1 MTGRNATGQ
10 TVKGLAEKV
19 LAGDIPAAARLMR
32 ALEDELPEAA
42 DELRRLYP
50 HTGRAHVVGI
60 TGAPGTGKSTLIG
73 SLISVLRK
81 QGLRVGVLAIDPSS
95 PFSQGALLGDRL
107 RMQQHATDP
116 EVFIRSLA
124 TRGWSGGLARA
135 TLSTLHVMDAL
146 GKEVILIESV
156 GVGQSE
162 LDISRVADTTLVVL
176 VPGMGDEIQMMKA
189 GILEIGD
196 IFVVNKAD
204 KDGAENLKQDLEG
217 MLQMK
222 TDPAAHRPE
231 IILTE
236 ATRHCGSDELAGA
249 ILRHRDYL
257 LASGDMERR
266 RQARARL
273 ELLDAIDNAFKS
285 HLADRL
291 SPKTLDELAARLV
304 RGETDPD
311 AAART
316 VLERLFQS

>member
-1 MTGRNATGQ
+1 MQ
-10 TVKGLAEKV
+10 GLAEKV
-19 LAGDIPAAARLMR
+19 LAGDMPAAARLIR
-32 ALEDELPEAA
+32 ALEDEVPEAA
-42 DELRRLYP
+42 AELRKLYP

-73 SLISVLRK
+73 RLITVFRE
-81 QGLRVGVLAIDPSS
+81 QGLRVGVVAIDPSS
-95 PFSQGALLGDRL
+95 PFTRGALLGDRL

-146 GKEVILIESV
+146 GKEIILVESV

-176 VPGMGDEIQMMKA
+176 IPGMGDDIQIMKA

-204 KDGAENLKQDLEG
+204 KEGADNLKRDLEG
-217 MLQMK
+217 MLQFQSAPGLK
-222 TDPAAHRPE
+222 WQPE

-236 ATRHCGSDELAGA
+236 ATRSKGSADLAA
-249 ILRHRDYL
+249 AVVRHREHL
-257 LASGDMERR
+257 KTSGEITVR

-273 ELLDAIDNAFKS
+273 ELLDAVNSLFHGYLQDK
-285 HLADRL
+285 LT
-291 SPKTLDELAARLV
+291 PQTLDQLAESLV

-311 AAART
+311 AAAEI
-316 VLERLFQS
+316 VLARLFKP

>member
-176 VPGMGDEIQMMKA
+176 IPGMGDDIQMMKA

-204 KDGAENLKQDLEG
+204 KDGADNLKQDLEG

-222 TDPAAHRPE
+222 TELSSRRPE

-236 ATRHCGSDELAGA
+236 AIRHRGSDELAGA

-257 LASGDMERR
+257 LASGEMERR

-273 ELLDAIDNAFKS
+273 ELLDAIDNAFKG
-285 HLADRL
+285 HLAERL
-291 SPKTLDELAARLV
+291 RPEMLDELAARLV

-316 VLERLFQS
+316 VLGKLFQS